1 MNYDLTPG
9 WFEPVYRETRWLGCN
24 SQHFHLIAGN
34 LRVWIEQSFWC
45 FWFLNFYRFQASTFS
60 LETQVT
66 LELPR
71 WLKGLWDRHE
81 MHKMREFKWKS
92 ATKVE
97 QKVCSF
103 EDISN
108 FPGFFH
114 DADYRRCFCV
124 NVVGYLHLLKVRRC
138 GRFWFFEMSC
148 CFVRQ
153 ILPWGLHHISLQRF
167 AGTTLTAWRHVGVE
181 VEWTAGNSPETPQQ
195 IRASAFCIWGRCLVA
210 GRSALW
216 DVLFEGARDKDAT
229 WSCLCNLN
237 LWIWRTTV
245 LSRCRFRPVIFQQ
258 WPCKFAP
265 WTSNHSQRSS
275 ASRKKFRQTVGFRES
290 FNFERILKKLQF
302 CIGIVDQSLFQSFL
316 FAKFWS
322 RYHEASFILVMF
334 VVPRSRPACLSSSA
348 FAKGLFLKLLKNER

>member
-1 MNYDLTPG
+1 MSICWPKALREFAEWICHMHELRLDARVIWTSVLWNSVTWMQFTAFPSDCRE
-9 WFEPVYRETRWLGCN
+9 FESLDRTE
-24 SQHFHLIAGN
+24 
-34 LRVWIEQSFWC
+34 
-45 FWFLNFYRFQASTFS
+45 FLMFNFYRFQASTFS

-97 QKVCSF
+97 QKVCRF

-124 NVVGYLHLLKVRRC
+124 NVVGCLHRLKVRRC

-153 ILPWGLHHISLQRF
+153 ILPWGLRHISLQRF

-229 WSCLCNLN
+229 WSCLCNLH

-265 WTSNHSQRSS
+265 WTSNHSQTSS

-302 CIGIVDQSLFQSFL
+302 CIRIVDQILFQ
-316 FAKFWS
+316 
-322 RYHEASFILVMF
+322 
-334 VVPRSRPACLSSSA
+334 
-348 FAKGLFLKLLKNER
+348 